1 MSTDYRSK
9 GGEQNFEAQL
19 EDIYQQYRHRQLANR
34 LEDIAETMEETILQ
48 RILAERFLQTELEID
63 DEAKEAVA
71 EARELLEAGEFEE
84 LAEGIDE
91 LEATVGDQK
100 RRISNQIHEAR
111 ITMNARV
118 KGMKRLNERVDRVS
132 PVKLQAISELLED
145 WDWRGQ
151 VYRDG
156 GFDFETLKERAAE
169 YGEDMRT
176 YFEESREGIFGPYDG
191 TALEGI
197 VDGLLS
203 DDRLALDEL
212 SDEEVEQLRNSD
224 LVGHVE
230 LSLS

>member
-1 MSTDYRSK
+1 MST
-9 GGEQNFEAQL
+9 EQVETDNGNFQDNLDEV
-19 EDIYQQYRHRQLANR
+19 YQQYRHRQLANQ
-34 LEDIAETMEETILQ
+34 LEDLAETMEETILQ

-63 DEAKEAVA
+63 DKAKESVTK
-71 EARELLEAGEFEE
+71 ARELLQGGQFEE
-84 LAEGIDE
+84 LGEQIDNIE
-91 LEATVGDQK
+91 STVDDQK

-132 PVKLQAISELLED
+132 PVKIQAINELLED

-151 VYRDG
+151 VYRDED
-156 GFDFETLKERAAE
+156 FDFETLKERAAE

-176 YFEESREGIFGPYDG
+176 YFEECREAIFGPYEG
-191 TALEGI
+191 TALEEI

-203 DDRLALDEL
+203 DERLGLDGL
-212 SDEEVEQLRNSD
+212 SDEEVKQLRNSD

>member
-1 MSTDYRSK
+1 MSTEPADK
-9 GGEQNFEAQL
+9 EDGNFQESL
-19 EDIYQQYRHRQLANR
+19 DEVYQQYRHRQLANQ
-34 LEDIAETMEETILQ
+34 LEDIAESMEETILQ

-63 DEAKEAVA
+63 DEAKEAVTKARKLLQEGQFA
-71 EARELLEAGEFEE
+71 ELGERIDDLES
-84 LAEGIDE
+84 
-91 LEATVGDQK
+91 TVADQK

-132 PVKLQAISELLED
+132 SVKLQAISELLED

-151 VYRDG
+151 VYRDED
-156 GFDFETLKERAAE
+156 FDFETLKERAAE

-176 YFEESREGIFGPYDG
+176 YFEECREAIFGPYEG
-191 TALEGI
+191 TALEEI

-203 DDRLALDEL
+203 DERLSLDEL
-212 SDEEVEQLRNSD
+212 SDEEVKQLRDSD
-224 LVGHVE
+224 LEGHVE